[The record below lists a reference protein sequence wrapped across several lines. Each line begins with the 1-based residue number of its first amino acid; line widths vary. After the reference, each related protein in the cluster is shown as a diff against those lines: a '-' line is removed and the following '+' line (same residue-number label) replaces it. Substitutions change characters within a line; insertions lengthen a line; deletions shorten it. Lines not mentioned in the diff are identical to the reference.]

1 MSGYTGSS
9 LSGNLGI
16 YPFKI
21 NMHGEVGY
29 TVTVGKVNIYQLL
42 ENLKFR
48 DVSECS

>member
-1 MSGYTGSS
+1 
-9 LSGNLGI
+9 
-16 YPFKI
+16 
-21 NMHGEVGY
+21 MHGEVGY